1 MLQEERVLRIKSLLD
16 EYARMS
22 TDQLAQ
28 ALAVS
33 RETVRRDILEL
44 EAQGLLR
51 RVHGGVV
58 ATAARLE
65 PPFVERQRLHAREK
79 RAIAQAV
86 LPLLAPGQTLFLD
99 AGSTTGMLAEVL
111 PSVPDLT
118 VITNSVLIAMKL
130 ASAAPPGRGACSV
143 ILLGGRPYA
152 DVQATYGAATVNE
165 IARHHADIA
174 VLSPVGLTAEQGATN
189 YEHHEAAV
197 AEAMVRQSKRLYVL
211 ADYSKVGVASR
222 VTYAPAEDIDVV
234 FSNRKN
240 VDEREWR
247 QLRKAGAKLVLA

>member
-65 PPFVERQRLHAREK
+65 PPFVERQRLHSREK

-118 VITNSVLIAMKL
+118 VITNSVMIAMKL
-130 ASAAPPGRGACSV
+130 AGAAPPGRGACSV

-174 VLSPVGLTAEQGATN
+174 VLSPVGLTAEQGATS

-222 VTYAPAEDIDVV
+222 VTYAPAADIDVV

-240 VDEREWR
+240 GDEREWR